1 MFDSNG
7 KLIGVD
13 GKLESYEDN
22 QKHKKYSDNR
32 TYKERDFNFD
42 EDEDNGYE
50 HERLK
55 TSKDLGYLEEESGK
69 FEQVI
74 DNSTWS
80 LYADD
85 KKLNPLLFS
94 NGKTQEDI
102 VKEVIGHIKNGKKI
116 ILIHGVC
123 GTGKCLDKETLIFCK
138 PNGSKYFSY
147 YKISE
152 IEGKE
157 GEILSLDK
165 MGNFVK
171 SIFKNVRKTG
181 KKKLFK
187 LKTRTGREIIAS
199 ENHPFLTIN
208 SRGIEWIPLGKL
220 NEKSYICLPNNLPIE
235 HIKNSLENSKL
246 KILGHLISE
255 GKLSDKGG
263 SPKYYQDKNITPLIR
278 QDYVNALRE
287 IFPDG
292 RIVDKHKTEVKI
304 NFDNKDTRFGTT
316 NKLRLFVREFG
327 LDGTK
332 SGDKFMPN
340 IIFNLPEKK
349 IAIFLQALFSG
360 DGCIYTKNNTRQI
373 IIEYDSI
380 SRRLIQDISILLTRL
395 GIQHTITTHKFRSNL
410 EYNWRITISN
420 YENVK
425 KYIEK
430 VGFLGEKQK
439 LALKLLPNCKKH
451 KFTNIDKVPRILR
464 EYLKNKGYSFNE
476 LDRFLNYEPIEKLRK
491 EQGFK
496 KIIKNKLT
504 NTPRVFKQSKIDF
517 LRSHLRK
524 VNEYVKD
531 KVLSIICNR
540 QIFWDK
546 IKSVEFIKEDITY
559 DLEVPEQHNFIAN
572 GIVVHNSA
580 IALNVARLL
589 GKTSIV
595 VPVKG
600 LQRQYEED
608 YTSKKYLLKPNG
620 KKMKIAMITGRDN
633 HDSIIQPGVPCSDQF
648 LPDTI
653 KITDKNYQRI
663 KEYYEQNPFMR
674 SKTMPETKMIKRIA
688 IAPANPHWSPI
699 VNANYELPLKDA
711 RKKKYQG
718 LSGKEFIFYHRKPGC
733 SYYDQYQAY
742 LDADVIIFNA
752 AKYKIETVL
761 DRKPFTEVDIIDE
774 ADEFLDNFSTEE
786 EINLTRLSNALD
798 QISPDSS
805 TTRELIEQVQDLI
818 KLEEKNKMALGID
831 EASLFELKDTKI
843 DKILR
848 LIINNP
854 ELEAEISLDELNYGN
869 KVLEISYMFKDFL
882 DETYVSFRRYENALM
897 ASLVSTNLS
906 KRFQEIVSK
915 NKCLVLMSGTLHSP
929 VVLKEIFGIQDF
941 AMVEAET
948 LNPGTIEMH
957 RTGKEFDCS
966 YSNLKAST
974 SSRSKYLL
982 ALSESMEKAKKPVLI
997 HVNAYEDLPSEIE
1010 KSQID
1015 LYNVM
1020 SREKLRELQI
1030 NDKTGRM
1037 ISLFKSKMSDALFT
1051 TKCSRG
1057 VDFPGDICNSI
1068 IFTKYPNPNVRG
1080 VFWKILQK
1088 THQKYYWDFY
1098 RDKARREF
1106 LQRIYRAVRS
1116 KDDHVFI
1123 LSPDLRVL
1131 NAVRDMQ
1138 MNENKK

>member
-1 MFDSNG
+1 MKRMMFDSNG

-22 QKHKKYSDNR
+22 QKHKKYNSS
-32 TYKERDFNFD
+32 YKERDFNFD

-50 HERLK
+50 HEKLK
-55 TSKDLGYLEEESGK
+55 TSQDLAYLEEEGGK

-80 LYADD
+80 LYSEG

-94 NGKTQEDI
+94 NNKTQEDV
-102 VKEVIGHIKNGKKI
+102 VKEVLNHVKNGKKI

-123 GTGKCLDKETLIFCK
+123 GTGK
-138 PNGSKYFSY
+138 
-147 YKISE
+147 
-152 IEGKE
+152 
-157 GEILSLDK
+157 
-165 MGNFVK
+165 
-171 SIFKNVRKTG
+171 
-181 KKKLFK
+181 
-187 LKTRTGREIIAS
+187 
-199 ENHPFLTIN
+199 
-208 SRGIEWIPLGKL
+208 
-220 NEKSYICLPNNLPIE
+220 
-235 HIKNSLENSKL
+235 
-246 KILGHLISE
+246 
-255 GKLSDKGG
+255 
-263 SPKYYQDKNITPLIR
+263 
-278 QDYVNALRE
+278 
-287 IFPDG
+287 
-292 RIVDKHKTEVKI
+292 
-304 NFDNKDTRFGTT
+304 
-316 NKLRLFVREFG
+316 
-327 LDGTK
+327 
-332 SGDKFMPN
+332 
-340 IIFNLPEKK
+340 
-349 IAIFLQALFSG
+349 
-360 DGCIYTKNNTRQI
+360 
-373 IIEYDSI
+373 
-380 SRRLIQDISILLTRL
+380 
-395 GIQHTITTHKFRSNL
+395 
-410 EYNWRITISN
+410 
-420 YENVK
+420 
-425 KYIEK
+425 
-430 VGFLGEKQK
+430 
-439 LALKLLPNCKKH
+439 
-451 KFTNIDKVPRILR
+451 
-464 EYLKNKGYSFNE
+464 
-476 LDRFLNYEPIEKLRK
+476 
-491 EQGFK
+491 
-496 KIIKNKLT
+496 
-504 NTPRVFKQSKIDF
+504 
-517 LRSHLRK
+517 
-524 VNEYVKD
+524 
-531 KVLSIICNR
+531 
-540 QIFWDK
+540 
-546 IKSVEFIKEDITY
+546 
-559 DLEVPEQHNFIAN
+559 
-572 GIVVHNSA
+572 SA
-580 IALNVARLL
+580 IALNIARLL

-674 SKTMPETKMIKRIA
+674 SKTMPDTKSLKRIA

-699 VNANYELPLKDA
+699 VNASYELPLKDA
-711 RKKKYQG
+711 RKKKYLG

-805 TTRELIEQVQDLI
+805 TTRELIEQIQDLI
-818 KLEEKNKMALGID
+818 KLEEKNKLALGID

-848 LIINNP
+848 LILNNH
-854 ELEAEISLDELNYGN
+854 ELEAELSMDELNYGN
-869 KVLEISYMFKDFL
+869 KVLEIAYMFKDFL
-882 DETYVSFRRYENALM
+882 DETYVSFRKYENALM

-906 KRFQEIVSK
+906 KRFQEIVNK
-915 NKCLVLMSGTLHSP
+915 NKTLILMSGTLHSP

-941 AMVEAET
+941 ALVEAET
-948 LNPGTIEMH
+948 LQQGTMEIH

-966 YSNLKAST
+966 YSNLKSF
-974 SSRSKYLL
+974 SDSRAKYLK
-982 ALSESMEKAKKPVLI
+982 ALSDCMEKAKKPVLI

-1020 SREKLRELQI
+1020 SKEKLRELQM

-1037 ISLFKSKMSDALFT
+1037 ISLFKSKMSESLFT

-1080 VFWKILQK
+1080 TFWKILQK

-1138 MNENKK
+1138 IANKK